1 MDTVRLDVRYMP
13 YGAFQPDQEG
23 PMPGFTL
30 DEVVAAR
37 DAARGFSSMME
48 RLRDGSARRFIIF
61 FRNRPQAVVL
71 HISEYERLLHL
82 AGEQERA
89 AA

>member
-1 MDTVRLDVRYMP
+1 MP
-13 YGAFQPDQEG
+13 TFE
-23 PMPGFTL
+23 L

-48 RLRDGSARRFIIF
+48 RLRDGSARRFVVF

-71 HISEYERLLHL
+71 HISEYERLLDL
-82 AGEQERA
+82 SGEHERVA
-89 AA
+89 A

>member
-1 MDTVRLDVRYMP
+1 MP
-13 YGAFQPDQEG
+13 A
-23 PMPGFTL
+23 FTL

-48 RLRDGSARRFIIF
+48 RLRDGSARRFVVL

-71 HISEYERLLHL
+71 HVSEYERLLHL
-82 AGEQERA
+82 AGNQEHVA
-89 AA
+89 A

>member
-1 MDTVRLDVRYMP
+1 
-13 YGAFQPDQEG
+13 
-23 PMPGFTL
+23 MPGFTV

-37 DAARGFSSMME
+37 DAARRFSSLME
-48 RLRDGSARRFIIF
+48 RLRDGRSRRFIIV

-71 HISEYERLLHL
+71 HVSEYERLL
-82 AGEQERA
+82 ASAEERQQA

>member
-1 MDTVRLDVRYMP
+1 MS
-13 YGAFQPDQEG
+13 A
-23 PMPGFTL
+23 FTL

-48 RLRDGSARRFIIF
+48 RLRDGSARRFVVF

-71 HISEYERLLHL
+71 HISEYERLLRL
-82 AGEQERA
+82 ADEERQA
-89 AA
+89 A

>member
-1 MDTVRLDVRYMP
+1 MP
-13 YGAFQPDQEG
+13 EFR
-23 PMPGFTL
+23 L

-48 RLRDGSARRFIIF
+48 RLRMGTAQRYVVF

-71 HISEYERLLHL
+71 HVDEYERLLEL
-82 AGEQERA
+82 AGVDQRKA
-89 AA
+89 A

>member
-1 MDTVRLDVRYMP
+1 MP
-13 YGAFQPDQEG
+13 VFS
-23 PMPGFTL
+23 L

-48 RLRDGSARRFIIF
+48 RLRVGSARRFIVF

-71 HISEYERLLHL
+71 PISEYERLLHL
-82 AGEQERA
+82 AGEHERLA
-89 AA
+89 A

>member
-1 MDTVRLDVRYMP
+1 
-13 YGAFQPDQEG
+13 
-23 PMPGFTL
+23 MPGFRV

-48 RLRDGSARRFIIF
+48 RLRDGNARRFVIV

-71 HISEYERLLHL
+71 HVSEYERLLAL
-82 AGEQERA
+82 AGEQEREA
-89 AA
+89 A

>member
-1 MDTVRLDVRYMP
+1 MSTFM
-13 YGAFQPDQEG
+13 
-23 PMPGFTL
+23 L

-37 DAARGFSSMME
+37 DAARSFSSIMA
-48 RLRDGSARRFIIF
+48 RLRDGSAQRFIVF

-82 AGEQERA
+82 AGEQARDA
-89 AA
+89 A

>member
-1 MDTVRLDVRYMP
+1 MP
-13 YGAFQPDQEG
+13 VFS
-23 PMPGFTL
+23 L

-37 DAARGFSSMME
+37 DAARGFSSLME

-71 HISEYERLLHL
+71 PLGEYERLLHL
-82 AGEQERA
+82 AGEHERIA
-89 AA
+89 A